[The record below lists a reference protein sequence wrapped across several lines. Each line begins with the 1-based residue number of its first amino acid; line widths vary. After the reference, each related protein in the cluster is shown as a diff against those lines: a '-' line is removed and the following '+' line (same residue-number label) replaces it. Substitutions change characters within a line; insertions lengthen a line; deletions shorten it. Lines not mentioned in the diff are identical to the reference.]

1 MNSRIDFLKS
11 KIESFS
17 PEIIEAFIKIVES
30 MDTVAS
36 IDVPEFFQE
45 ELRYRIQFH
54 SENPNTK
61 LDFFDNIIE
70 LEKNC
75 A

>member
-1 MNSRIDFLKS
+1 MDSRVDFLKS

-30 MDTVAS
+30 MNQLATVDS
-36 IDVPEFFQE
+36 PQFYQE
-45 ELRYRIQFH
+45 ELQYRISFH
-54 SENPNTK
+54 TENPSTK
-61 LDFFDNIIE
+61 LDFFENIIE